1 MKLVHEERQFSK
13 NGLAGDLALSSLLD
27 LEDRLLNY
35 ARKQVDMKITK
46 EDMVKI
52 RSATHCHICETKF
65 EETDKKCKDHVS
77 RLPLNLHFFYFD
89 ATYFCRIILVVN
101 FWGWHIHGAMF

>member
-65 EETDKKCKDHVS
+65 EETDMKCKDHLS
-77 RLPLNLHFFYFD
+77 RLPLN
-89 ATYFCRIILVVN
+89 
-101 FWGWHIHGAMF
+101 

>member
-1 MKLVHEERQFSK
+1 MKPQNRSKYCTFFLIFSLVDKNMKLVHEERQFSK

-77 RLPLNLHFFYFD
+77 RLPLN
-89 ATYFCRIILVVN
+89 
-101 FWGWHIHGAMF
+101 